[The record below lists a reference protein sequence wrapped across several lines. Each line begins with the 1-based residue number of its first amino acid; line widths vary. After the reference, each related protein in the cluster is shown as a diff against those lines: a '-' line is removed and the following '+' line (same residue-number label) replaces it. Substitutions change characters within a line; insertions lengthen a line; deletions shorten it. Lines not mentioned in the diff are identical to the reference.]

1 MPPSL
6 KMQLGREKRRM
17 SDGLRAILYYA
28 VGISFGAAVAAGL
41 FAFIT
46 TVGVVTRLAAG
57 TKTAKHVMLYE
68 TIAIVGVTLANLVDL
83 FQWNFAAGTFF
94 RAGCGLFSGVFVG
107 CLAAALAEVVN
118 VFPVMIQ
125 RIKLKV
131 GMVCLVSAFALGK
144 GLGAWYHL
152 ILGAGK

>member
-1 MPPSL
+1 
-6 KMQLGREKRRM
+6 M
-17 SDGLRAILYYA
+17 SEWVRTILYYG

-68 TIAIVGVTLANLVDL
+68 TIAIIGVTTANLIDL
-83 FQWNFAAGTFF
+83 FQLEFAGGVVL
-94 RAGCGLFSGVFVG
+94 RAVCGLFFGVFVG

-118 VFPVMIQ
+118 VFPVMTK
-125 RIKLKV
+125 RIKLTV
-131 GMVCLVSAFALGK
+131 GMAYLVLAFALGK
-144 GLGAWYHL
+144 GFGAWYHL

>member
-1 MPPSL
+1 
-6 KMQLGREKRRM
+6 M
-17 SDGLRAILYYA
+17 SDAVRTIVYYA
-28 VGISFGAAVAAGL
+28 VGISFGVAVAAGL

-68 TIAIVGVTLANLVDL
+68 TIAILGVTLANGFDL
-83 FQWNFAAGTFF
+83 FQWEVPCGIICRTL
-94 RAGCGLFSGVFVG
+94 CGLFSGVFVG

-118 VFPVMIQ
+118 VFPVMVR

-131 GMVCLVSAFALGK
+131 GMAYLVLAFALGK
-144 GLGAWYHL
+144 GFGAWYHL

>member
-1 MPPSL
+1 
-6 KMQLGREKRRM
+6 M
-17 SDGLRAILYYA
+17 SDGIISVLYY
-28 VGISFGAAVAAGL
+28 VGGIFFGVAVAAGL

-57 TKTAKHVMLYE
+57 TKTARYLMLYE
-68 TIAIVGVTLANLVDL
+68 TLAIVGMTLANGFDFFGWRLPLGVI
-83 FQWNFAAGTFF
+83 FRGT
-94 RAGCGLFSGVFVG
+94 CGVFTGVFVG

-118 VFPVMIQ
+118 VFPVMTR

-131 GMVCLVSAFALGK
+131 GMPYLVVAFALGK
-144 GLGAWYHL
+144 GIGAWYEL

>member
-1 MPPSL
+1 MLRLSR
-6 KMQLGREKRRM
+6 MQPERGIKRM
-17 SDGLRAILYYA
+17 SDGWRTVIYYA

-57 TKTAKHVMLYE
+57 TKTAKYVMLYE
-68 TIAIVGVTLANLVDL
+68 TIAVVGVTVANLIDL
-83 FQWNFAAGTFF
+83 FQWKFPGGVVF
-94 RAGCGLFSGVFVG
+94 RSVCGLFFGVFVG

-118 VFPVMIQ
+118 VFPVMTR

-131 GMVCLVSAFALGK
+131 GMAYLVLAFALGK
-144 GLGAWYHL
+144 GFGAWYHL
-152 ILGAGK
+152 IWGM

>member
-1 MPPSL
+1 MAETI
-6 KMQLGREKRRM
+6 RTVV
-17 SDGLRAILYYA
+17 YY
-28 VGISFGAAVAAGL
+28 VTGISFGVAVAAGL

-68 TIAIVGVTLANLVDL
+68 TITIFGVTLANGVDL
-83 FQWNFAAGTFF
+83 FQYSFVCGDVF
-94 RAGCGLFSGVFVG
+94 RIVCGLFSGIFVG

-118 VFPVMIQ
+118 VFPVMTR
-125 RIKLKV
+125 RIGLKV
-131 GMVCLVSAFALGK
+131 GMPYLVLAFALGK
-144 GLGAWYHL
+144 GFGAWYHL

>member
-1 MPPSL
+1 
-6 KMQLGREKRRM
+6 M
-17 SDGLRAILYYA
+17 SDGIRAIVYYA

-68 TIAIVGVTLANLVDL
+68 TVAMIGVTAGNLVDL
-83 FQWNFAAGTFF
+83 FQWQFVAGLAF
-94 RAGCGLFSGVFVG
+94 RTVCGLFCGVFVG

-118 VFPVMIQ
+118 VFPVMTR

-131 GMVCLVSAFALGK
+131 GMAYLVLAFALGK
-144 GLGAWYHL
+144 GFGAWYHL
-152 ILGAGK
+152 ILGAGR

>member
-1 MPPSL
+1 
-6 KMQLGREKRRM
+6 M
-17 SDGLRAILYYA
+17 SDWIRTVLYYA

-57 TKTAKHVMLYE
+57 TKTAKHMMMYE
-68 TIAIVGVTLANLVDL
+68 TIAIIGVTAANLIDL
-83 FQWNFAAGTFF
+83 FQWEFEGGIIL
-94 RAGCGLFSGVFVG
+94 RAVCGLFFGVFVG

-118 VFPVMIQ
+118 VFPVMAR

-131 GMVCLVSAFALGK
+131 GMAWLVLAFALGK
-144 GLGAWYHL
+144 GFGAWYHL
-152 ILGAGK
+152 IWGM

>member
-1 MPPSL
+1 
-6 KMQLGREKRRM
+6 M
-17 SDGLRAILYYA
+17 SDGVRSIVYYA

-68 TIAIVGVTLANLVDL
+68 TIAILGVTLANGVDL
-83 FQWNFAAGTFF
+83 FRLQFPFGVVLRTV
-94 RAGCGLFSGVFVG
+94 CGLFCGVFVG

-118 VFPVMIQ
+118 VFPVMAR

-131 GMVCLVSAFALGK
+131 GMAYLVLAFALGK
-144 GLGAWYHL
+144 GFGAWYHL

>member
-1 MPPSL
+1 
-6 KMQLGREKRRM
+6 M
-17 SDGLRAILYYA
+17 SDWLRTVVYYA

-68 TIAIVGVTLANLVDL
+68 TVAVVGVTMANLVDL
-83 FQWNFAAGTFF
+83 FQVGFSAGIVF
-94 RAGCGLFSGVFVG
+94 RAVCGLFFGVFVG

-118 VFPVMIQ
+118 VFPVMTR

-131 GMVCLVSAFALGK
+131 GMAYLVLAFALGK
-144 GLGAWYHL
+144 GFGAWYHL
-152 ILGAGK
+152 ILGSGT

>member
-1 MPPSL
+1 
-6 KMQLGREKRRM
+6 M
-17 SDGLRAILYYA
+17 SDGIRAIVYYA

-68 TIAIVGVTLANLVDL
+68 TVAMIGVTAGNLVDL
-83 FQWNFAAGTFF
+83 FQWQFVAGFVF
-94 RAGCGLFSGVFVG
+94 RTVCGLFCGVFVG

-118 VFPVMIQ
+118 VFPVMTR

-131 GMVCLVSAFALGK
+131 GMAYLVLAFALGK
-144 GLGAWYHL
+144 GFGAWYHL
-152 ILGAGK
+152 ILGAGR

>member
-1 MPPSL
+1 MV
-6 KMQLGREKRRM
+6 RTVV
-17 SDGLRAILYYA
+17 YYFA
-28 VGISFGAAVAAGL
+28 GISFGVAVAAGL

-68 TIAIVGVTLANLVDL
+68 TVAIFGVTLANGVDL
-83 FQWNFAAGTFF
+83 FQWQIPGGAVF
-94 RAGCGLFSGVFVG
+94 RIACGLFSGVFVG

-118 VFPVMIQ
+118 VFPVMTR

-131 GMVCLVSAFALGK
+131 GMAYIVLVFALGK
-144 GLGAWYHL
+144 GFGAWYQL
-152 ILGAGK
+152 IFGAGK

>member
-1 MPPSL
+1 MHPERGI
-6 KMQLGREKRRM
+6 KKM
-17 SDGLRAILYYA
+17 SDGVRSIVYYA

-68 TIAIVGVTLANLVDL
+68 TIAILGVTLANGVDL
-83 FQWNFAAGTFF
+83 FRLQFPFGVVLRTV
-94 RAGCGLFSGVFVG
+94 CGLFCGVFVG

-118 VFPVMIQ
+118 VFPVMAR

-131 GMVCLVSAFALGK
+131 GMAYLVLAFALGK
-144 GLGAWYHL
+144 GFGAWYHL

>member
-1 MPPSL
+1 
-6 KMQLGREKRRM
+6 M
-17 SDGLRAILYYA
+17 SDWFRTVLYYA

-68 TIAIVGVTLANLVDL
+68 TIAIIGVTMANLIDL
-83 FQWNFAAGTFF
+83 FQWQFAGGLIF
-94 RAGCGLFSGVFVG
+94 RSVCGLFCGVFVG

-118 VFPVMIQ
+118 VFPVMAR
-125 RIKLKV
+125 RINLTV
-131 GMVCLVSAFALGK
+131 GMAYLVLAFALGK
-144 GLGAWYHL
+144 GFGAWYHL

>member
-1 MPPSL
+1 M
-6 KMQLGREKRRM
+6 MRTV
-17 SDGLRAILYYA
+17 LYYLL
-28 VGISFGAAVAAGL
+28 GISFGTAVAAGL

-57 TKTAKHVMLYE
+57 TKTAKHLMLYE
-68 TIAIVGVTLANLVDL
+68 TVAIIGVTLANGFDL
-83 FQWNFAAGTFF
+83 FQWQVPCGYICRIA
-94 RAGCGLFSGVFVG
+94 CGLFSGVFVG

-118 VFPVMIQ
+118 VFPVMTR

-131 GMVCLVSAFALGK
+131 GMPYLVLAFALGK
-144 GLGAWYHL
+144 GFGAWYHL

>member
-1 MPPSL
+1 MP
-6 KMQLGREKRRM
+6 
-17 SDGLRAILYYA
+17 DGLLTILYYLC
-28 VGISFGAAVAAGL
+28 GIFFGTAVAAGL

-57 TKTAKHVMLYE
+57 TKTAKHLMLYE
-68 TIAIVGVTLANLVDL
+68 TIAIVAVTLANGVDF
-83 FQWNFAAGTFF
+83 FQWQIPFGVIF
-94 RAGCGLFSGVFVG
+94 RAGCGLFTGIFVG

-118 VFPVMIQ
+118 VFPVITR

-131 GMVCLVSAFALGK
+131 GMPYLVVAFALGK
-144 GLGAWYHL
+144 GFGAWYEL